1 MGAIAEAGQAKRG
14 LKERGMKRRMASNI
28 FGDVGTAIG
37 MAVSAGK
44 KAKTAKGEFEAGY
57 EEMGGDVSKLEK
69 PGILKQIGR
78 TLMPGGH
85 KGFFQMPEGE
95 YRIDDRMYQAENLRT
110 VGEYAKQLK
119 DPTSEVSKQ
128 MILQGIDREG
138 MMGRIK
144 QFAPGKDVPLGQL
157 KSELRGRQETGL
169 ATFLSDPE
177 NLKKY
182 GKDIWAQGA
191 GIGDI
196 DKSRQMLTDAGW
208 TGGKAFTSGFG
219 SKKPKGLIGMASGQQ
234 TLSDFLGSSGVGIQR
249 PDFLQGYTPN
259 IQTKGETISKR
270 DARKTEKILMK
281 QRKNISG
288 VDPESLRGS
297 GLSGAAYDKLVWE
310 RQGKRG
316 PDVPMQLEED
326 YLELGPEFQ
335 GPPEAEPEWG
345 RFDEEMW
352 ERSRAE
358 RDIIDRGILEEKG
371 YFDRSYKA
379 DPWKWRKQS
388 PYGSVPSHEARQKYA
403 LGGRIP
409 GKDAGDDNLVRAE
422 DNEYILNREAAE
434 GLERE
439 HGKGFLDYVNFEKYP
454 RFQTGGRKR
463 SPGYQEGGEVGQANG
478 LATKEEIDRYF
489 QETEGMANIGDPYL
503 VRGEARDLMMERN
516 KTIGSIFTG
525 STETKNLRSGLEQ
538 YTDFQEQI
546 EPGTGTAEDFSGYE
560 EYISHNPETGRFFTE
575 RSSWEPRK
583 QALWEQYVNS
593 TMMDPVTV
601 KGRRRYQEGGSVEGP
616 YRNNVMDLYNRYGG
630 RND

>member
-1 MGAIAEAGQAKRG
+1 MASAYAAKYGALGRI
-14 LKERGMKRRMASNI
+14 KERKMKGRMASNI
-28 FGDVGTAIG
+28 AGDAFTAAMFIDSKLG
-37 MAVSAGK
+37 
-44 KAKTAKGEFEAGY
+44 KAKTAREEFEAGY

-95 YRIDDRMYQAENLRT
+95 YTIGKDIYQAENLRT

-119 DPTSEVSKQ
+119 DPTSEVSEQ
-128 MILQGIDREG
+128 MILQGIDREE

-144 QFAPGKDVPLGQL
+144 QFAPGSNIQRKGIEPPF
-157 KSELRGRQETGL
+157 QET
-169 ATFLSDPE
+169 E
-177 NLKKY
+177 
-182 GKDIWAQGA
+182 A
-191 GIGDI
+191 G
-196 DKSRQMLTDAGW
+196 
-208 TGGKAFTSGFG
+208 
-219 SKKPKGLIGMASGQQ
+219 
-234 TLSDFLGSSGVGIQR
+234 
-249 PDFLQGYTPN
+249 GY
-259 IQTKGETISKR
+259 
-270 DARKTEKILMK
+270 
-281 QRKNISG
+281 G
-288 VDPESLRGS
+288 VDPNPRGRGFGQWLGDFS
-297 GLSGAAYDKLVWE
+297 QKL
-310 RQGKRG
+310 GSFNLNRG
-316 PDVPMQLEED
+316 PQDPFNLNR
-326 YLELGPEFQ
+326 GPSAPGTTLNLNRGQ
-335 GPPEAEPEWG
+335 
-345 RFDEEMW
+345 RF
-352 ERSRAE
+352 A
-358 RDIIDRGILEEKG
+358 
-371 YFDRSYKA
+371 A
-379 DPWKWRKQS
+379 
-388 PYGSVPSHEARQKYA
+388 
-403 LGGRIP
+403 GGRIP
-409 GKDAGDDNLVRAE
+409 GKDTGDDNLVRAE
-422 DNEYILNREAAE
+422 DDEYILNREAAD

-601 KGRRRYQEGGSVEGP
+601 KGRRKYQEGGSVESP

-630 RND
+630 RK